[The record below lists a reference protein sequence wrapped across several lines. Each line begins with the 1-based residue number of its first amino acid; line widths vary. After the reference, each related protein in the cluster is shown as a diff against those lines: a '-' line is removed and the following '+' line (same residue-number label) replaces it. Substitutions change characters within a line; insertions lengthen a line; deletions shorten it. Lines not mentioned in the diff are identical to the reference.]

1 MAQDLEEIAGSK
13 AGKMSEEMR
22 FVIELQKSLL
32 KCKTPGDVELV
43 FNKGE
48 EIMGSQIRFVDRIGL
63 LVQSV
68 LMLDGDQRES
78 YNAAVDFFV
87 QVAKNAETK

>member
-1 MAQDLEEIAGSK
+1 MSNEMEKISGSK

-87 QVAKNAETK
+87 QVAKNAEVK